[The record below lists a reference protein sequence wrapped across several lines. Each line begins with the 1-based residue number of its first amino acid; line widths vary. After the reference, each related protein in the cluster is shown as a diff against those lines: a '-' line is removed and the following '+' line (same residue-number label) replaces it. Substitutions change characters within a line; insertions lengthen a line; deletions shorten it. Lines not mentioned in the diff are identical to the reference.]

1 MVVRNANLSPPVLK
15 IMNYRKE
22 LLKRLFQKLGKQ
34 SGETD
39 GEKQK
44 SIKMS
49 TTISA
54 HDLENKKRQ
63 AIGFLKKS
71 PVLKLYIKVNKYDPD
86 NVQKGRL
93 MLMNI
98 AEDLKSYAKIKV
110 SPVEVV
116 DVPKEPE
123 KPKEKQ
129 QVPTGFNLPT
139 EKDQED
145 LDKVKMAMSLKDK
158 KDDEDA
164 GLEHVYMELESTVCF
179 GDYDIDSL
187 IENTTLEEFLANLY
201 KGGLPVPGQ
210 LDTDLKGED
219 KVDEAPRAGRP
230 QLEFS
235 ADEEEQKA
243 MFSKAQERIKL
254 KRKLRKRS
262 AIFDTSEDAA
272 KEAGVI
278 DLTSTVALDEDAEEM
293 SDYDLLKANI
303 NPLDLDTLR
312 RVNALRTKVE
322 FEQT

>member
-210 LDTDLKGED
+210 VDTDLKGED

>member
-1 MVVRNANLSPPVLK
+1 
-15 IMNYRKE
+15 MNYRKE

-34 SGETD
+34 SGDAD

-110 SPVEVV
+110 SPMELS
-116 DVPKEPE
+116 DAPKDPE

-129 QVPTGFNLPT
+129 PSPAGFNLPT
-139 EKDQED
+139 EKDEQD
-145 LDKVKMAMSLKDK
+145 LDRVKTAMSLKDK
-158 KDDEDA
+158 KEDEDA
-164 GLEHVYMELESTVCF
+164 GMEHVYMELESTVCF

-201 KGGLPVPGQ
+201 KGGLPIPGQ
-210 LDTDLKGED
+210 IDTDLKAED
-219 KVDEAPRAGRP
+219 RIDETPRAGRP

-235 ADEEEQKA
+235 AGEEEQKA

-262 AIFDTSEDAA
+262 AIFDTADDAA

-278 DLTSTVALDEDAEEM
+278 DLTSTVTMEEEAEEM
-293 SDYDLLKANI
+293 SDYDLLKSNI
-303 NPLDLDTLR
+303 NPLDLETIK
-312 RVNALRTKVE
+312 RVNALRTKIE

>member
-1 MVVRNANLSPPVLK
+1 
-15 IMNYRKE
+15 MNYRKE

-210 LDTDLKGED
+210 VDTDLKGED

>member
-1 MVVRNANLSPPVLK
+1 
-15 IMNYRKE
+15 MNYRKE

-210 LDTDLKGED
+210 IDTDLKGED